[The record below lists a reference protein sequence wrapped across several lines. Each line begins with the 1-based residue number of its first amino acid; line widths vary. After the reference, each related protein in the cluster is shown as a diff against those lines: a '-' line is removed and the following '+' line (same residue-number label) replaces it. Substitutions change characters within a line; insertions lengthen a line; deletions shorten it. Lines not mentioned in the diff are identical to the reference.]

1 MKLVPIEVSKIKAY
15 VAFVISCSK
24 CGSELVIL
32 AKKRCST
39 NEIIDLAGKEGWYG
53 CEALD
58 ETCLVACP
66 SCVSVKLL
74 AATEK
79 EHALIKKLR
88 EAVQAPYVINSP
100 RVGEPS

>member
-79 EHALIKKLR
+79 NT
-88 EAVQAPYVINSP
+88 P
-100 RVGEPS
+100 